1 MKNATEEAQI
11 QERCHRMTSGQNKE
25 LQIFRGNYNLKA
37 K

>member
-11 QERCHRMTSGQNKE
+11 QKRCRRTTFGQNEE
-25 LQIFRGNYNLKA
+25 LQIFTWNYNLKE